1 MSENTES
8 RHQMSLVTFLFFS
21 IAGGGFIL
29 KSIINQ
35 YTNWGY
41 NSWIL
46 YLVATL
52 IYAIPYTFMVIEL
65 SSIKQLRESESGYQ
79 TWLNLILGRKM
90 GFIAGFFYFYVNIFF
105 FVDLLPN
112 ILTYV
117 LYAIYADV
125 EYVTALTTQ
134 TWFKPIISVSSISLF
149 WLATY
154 VSMKGPKWL
163 ATLLSF
169 AGYAGFSLTIVF
181 LVAALY
187 KLSTGAVMAEG
198 VAVVPKFYQ
207 DLDLSWGMIA
217 SMSWAL
223 QSLGGLE
230 ALAAY
235 KRNIKG
241 GERTFRIGLL
251 MNVTLFSI
259 VMIACALVTNMILL
273 PEQAAELG
281 LLSAIYVVFQ
291 QLGFPLWWTNVIAFF
306 LLLTTLCG
314 SLMLWTAAPVKMLF
328 VDAPKGIFGAKLSET
343 NHEGTPVN
351 ALKLQGV
358 LVTIIIILFMLGQM
372 NAESSINSILVAV
385 KNLNGGAATIP
396 VLFMLAGY
404 IKLRWDRNNPEFERD
419 FHFLGKGRFF
429 AILSVVPIAIIFS
442 AATFTALVPAP
453 ELWMQNFG
461 GTFIQFILGPISI
474 VAVTIYCS
482 VIFNRWRVKNPHDN
496 SHFNVISTQTPAEK
510 IVNLET
516 RESM

>member
-1 MSENTES
+1 MSVNTDH

-29 KSIINQ
+29 RSIINQ

-90 GFIAGFFYFYVNIFF
+90 GFIAGFFYFYVNIFY

-112 ILTYV
+112 VLTYG
-117 LYAIYADV
+117 LYTIYADV

-134 TWFKPIISVSSISLF
+134 AWFKPIISISSISLF

-181 LVAALY
+181 LVSAVF
-187 KLSTGAVMAEG
+187 KLSTGTIMSNG
-198 VAVVPKFYQ
+198 VPVVPKYYEAM
-207 DLDLSWGMIA
+207 DLSWGMIA

-235 KRNIKG
+235 KRNIRG
-241 GERTFRIGLL
+241 GERSFRIGLL
-251 MNVTLFSI
+251 LNVTLFSI
-259 VMIACALVTNMILL
+259 VMIACALLTNMIL
-273 PEQAAELG
+273 PAEQAAKLG

-291 QLGFPLWWTNVIAFF
+291 QLGFPMWWTNVIAFF

-328 VDAPKGIFGAKLSET
+328 VDAPKGIFGEKLSET
-343 NHEGTPVN
+343 NHEGTPIN
-351 ALKLQGV
+351 ALKLQGI
-358 LVTIIIILFMLGQM
+358 LVTIIIIIFMLGQM
-372 NAESSINSILVAV
+372 NAESGINSILVAV
-385 KNLNGGAATIP
+385 KNLNGGAATLP

-404 IKLRWDRNNPEFERD
+404 IKLRWDSNNPEYARD
-419 FHFLGKGRFF
+419 FYFLGKGRLF
-429 AILSVVPIAIIFS
+429 ASLAVIPIVIIFS

-453 ELWMQNFG
+453 ELWVENFG
-461 GTFIQFILGPISI
+461 GTLIQFILGPMSI
-474 VAVTIYCS
+474 IAVTIYCS
-482 VIFNRWRVKNPHDN
+482 IIFDRWRVKNPHDH
-496 SHFNVISTQTPAEK
+496 SHFNVISTENTKEDK
-510 IVNLET
+510 IKLDTQEL
-516 RESM
+516 M

>member
-1 MSENTES
+1 MSENTDR

-29 KSIINQ
+29 RSIINQ

-52 IYAIPYTFMVIEL
+52 IYAVPYTFMVIEL

-90 GFIAGFFYFYVNIFF
+90 GFIAGFFYFYVNIFY

-117 LYAIYADV
+117 LYSIYADV
-125 EYVTALTTQ
+125 AYVTALTTE
-134 TWFKPIISVSSISLF
+134 TWFKPVISLSSITLF

-181 LVAALY
+181 LVAAVF
-187 KLSTGAVMAEG
+187 KLSTGTIMSEG
-198 VAVVPKFYQ
+198 VPVVPHYFEA
-207 DLDLSWGMIA
+207 LDLSWGMIA

-235 KRNIKG
+235 KRNIRG
-241 GERTFRIGLL
+241 GERNFRIGLL
-251 MNVTLFSI
+251 LNVTLFSI
-259 VMIACALVTNMILL
+259 VMISCALLTNMILP

-291 QLGFPLWWTNVIAFF
+291 QLGFPVWWTNVIAFF

-328 VDAPKGIFGAKLSET
+328 VDAPKGIFGKRLSET
-343 NHEGTPVN
+343 NHEGTPIN
-351 ALKLQGV
+351 ALIMQGV
-358 LVTIIIILFMLGQM
+358 LVTVIIILFMLGQM
-372 NAESSINSILVAV
+372 NADSGINSILVAV

-396 VLFMLAGY
+396 VLFLLVGY
-404 IKLRWDRNNPEFERD
+404 IKLRWKSNDPEYARD
-419 FHFLGKGRFF
+419 FYFLGKGRFF
-429 AILSVVPIAIIFS
+429 ALLSVLPIAVIFS

-453 ELWMQNFG
+453 ELWMANFS
-461 GTFIQFILGPISI
+461 GTLIQFILGPISI
-474 VAVTIYCS
+474 IAVTVYCS
-482 VIFNRWRVKNPHDN
+482 VIFDRWRAKNPHDN
-496 SHFNVISTQTPAEK
+496 SHFNVISTSEPKEK
-510 IVNLET
+510 VTKLEP